1 MDTREIRALVG
12 EWGLLLV
19 GIVSAVLAT
28 VLLGPSLITVFF
40 GLVALAGGFG
50 IAGRRHYIY
59 YLLPVIGAFSLLIA
73 GVYYTRE
80 TATIYAALFGVLG
93 VVATI
98 RGVQAIRIL
107 H

>member
-19 GIVSAVLAT
+19 GIGGAILVT

-40 GLVALAGGFG
+40 GLAALAGGCG
-50 IAGRRHYIY
+50 IAGRRRYIY

-73 GVYYTRE
+73 GVYYTRN
-80 TATIYAALFGVLG
+80 ADTIYAILLGVLG
-93 VVATI
+93 VVATL
-98 RGVQAIRIL
+98 RGIQAIRVL